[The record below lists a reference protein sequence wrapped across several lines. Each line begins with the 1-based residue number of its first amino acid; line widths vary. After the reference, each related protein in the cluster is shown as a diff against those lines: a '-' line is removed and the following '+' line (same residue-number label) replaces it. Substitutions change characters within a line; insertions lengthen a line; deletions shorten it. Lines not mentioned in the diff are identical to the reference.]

1 MLVSGRLTVIGS
13 VVPLTKHS
21 RNLLPPT
28 APTAQ
33 TARPAAR
40 PPNPKCH
47 HRLLSPTR
55 RRRGSGTAIT
65 NNVDSDED
73 VGKVIAAVALFYN
86 HQSLYPCSSNSLILP
101 LHLFS
106 AISCSGSGNAD
117 ISVSPH
123 SICELVDGLAAS
135 SRNKSDINA
144 CNLFE
149 GHWEWKFAC
158 QSSITASRVLTR
170 LKDLWFRRAAFDM
183 CLTGFNVYSACDSG
197 TVWVV
202 WLLALCLSLYLYL

>member
-28 APTAQ
+28 APTA
-33 TARPAAR
+33 PAAR

-47 HRLLSPTR
+47 QRLLSPTR

-65 NNVDSDED
+65 NNVDSEED
-73 VGKVIAAVALFYN
+73 VGKVMAAVALLNYN
-86 HQSLYPCSSNSLILP
+86 HQSRYPCSSNSLILP
-101 LHLFS
+101 LHLFT
-106 AISCSGSGNAD
+106 AFSCSSSGSAA

-135 SRNKSDINA
+135 SRNKNDINA

-149 GHWEWKFAC
+149 GH
-158 QSSITASRVLTR
+158 
-170 LKDLWFRRAAFDM
+170 
-183 CLTGFNVYSACDSG
+183 
-197 TVWVV
+197 
-202 WLLALCLSLYLYL
+202 

>member
-28 APTAQ
+28 APTAP
-33 TARPAAR
+33 TAPAAR

-47 HRLLSPTR
+47 QRLLSPTR

-65 NNVDSDED
+65 NNVDSEED
-73 VGKVIAAVALFYN
+73 VGKVMAAVALLNYN
-86 HQSLYPCSSNSLILP
+86 HQSRYPCSSNSLILPVHLFTAFSCSSNSLILP
-101 LHLFS
+101 LHLFR
-106 AISCSGSGNAD
+106 AFSCSSSGSAA

-135 SRNKSDINA
+135 SRNKNDINA

-149 GHWEWKFAC
+149 GH
-158 QSSITASRVLTR
+158 
-170 LKDLWFRRAAFDM
+170 
-183 CLTGFNVYSACDSG
+183 
-197 TVWVV
+197 
-202 WLLALCLSLYLYL
+202 